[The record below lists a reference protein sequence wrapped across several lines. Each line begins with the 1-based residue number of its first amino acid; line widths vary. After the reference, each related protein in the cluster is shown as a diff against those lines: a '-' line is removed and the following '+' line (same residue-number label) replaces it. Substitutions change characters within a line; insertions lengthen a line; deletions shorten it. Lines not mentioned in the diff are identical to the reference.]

1 MKWFLDL
8 AGFSR
13 SQLEDL
19 LMLAQQLDVY
29 PEPNA
34 LSGKVMTL
42 IMLRPSFHT
51 RASMGA
57 AMARLGGKV
66 INISPSGS
74 GWEIETR
81 DDAMEGGSAHHAMEV
96 IPSMAAYSDVLG
108 IRAPGSF
115 SDLLSDL
122 REEVFTKLC
131 KASPV
136 PMINVESA
144 INHPCQSLADW
155 KTMNDY
161 NIPERGG
168 RLVLSWS
175 YNTHPHPYGVPAA
188 TLHMA
193 ALRGMRITV
202 LRPDE
207 YSLPAP
213 LMAKAQRA
221 ASANGGGI
229 LETSDR
235 KKAFEAAH
243 TVYAES
249 WVSPANYANA
259 EGERQLREKYKDWC
273 IDERWFKPAIE
284 DCRFM
289 NTLPVRRGISVVD
302 DILDGPRSLVVQQ
315 ARNRMLVQMAV
326 LYRMLKSG

>member
-8 AGFSR
+8 AGFSK

-19 LMLAQQLDVY
+19 LRLAQQLDIY

-42 IMLRPSFHT
+42 LMLRHSFHT

-74 GWEIETR
+74 GWDIETTNR
-81 DDAMEGGSAHHAMEV
+81 VMDGDSAHHALEM
-96 IPSMAAYSDVLG
+96 IPSMGAYSDVLG
-108 IRAPGSF
+108 IRAPGTF
-115 SDLLSDL
+115 RDLISDL
-122 REEVFTKLC
+122 REDAFTSLC
-131 KASPV
+131 KACPV
-136 PMINVESA
+136 PMINMESA
-144 INHPCQSLADW
+144 INHPCQSLGDW

-161 NIPERGG
+161 NIPDRGG
-168 RLVLSWS
+168 RMVLCWTH
-175 YNTHPHPYGVPAA
+175 NTNPHPYGVTAA

-193 ALRGMRITV
+193 ASRGMRVTV

-207 YSLPAP
+207 YALPQP
-213 LMAKAQRA
+213 LLAKAQRA
-221 ASANGGGI
+221 ASENGGGI
-229 LETSDR
+229 IETNDR
-235 KKAFEAAH
+235 NKAFDTAH
-243 TVYAES
+243 VVYAES
-249 WVSPANYANA
+249 WTSQANYANREA
-259 EGERQLREKYKDWC
+259 ELALRNKYENWT
-273 IDERWFKPAIE
+273 IDERWFKAAIE

-289 NTLPVRRGISVVD
+289 HALPVRRGISVAD
-302 DILDGPRSLVVQQ
+302 DILDGPRSLVVDQ

-326 LYRMLKSG
+326 LHRMLKN

>member
-13 SQLEDL
+13 NQLDDL
-19 LMLAQQLDVY
+19 LTLAQQLDVY

-34 LSGKVMTL
+34 LAGKVMTL
-42 IMLRPSFHT
+42 LMLRPSFHT

-66 INISPSGS
+66 INIGPSGS
-74 GWEIETR
+74 GWSIETS
-81 DDAMEGGSAHHAMEV
+81 DDAMVRGSAHHAMEV
-96 IPSMAAYSDVLG
+96 IPSMGAYSDVLG

-115 SDLLSDL
+115 ENLAADL
-122 REEVFTKLC
+122 REDVFTRLC

-136 PMINVESA
+136 PMINMESA

-155 KTMNDY
+155 KTMNDF
-161 NIPERGG
+161 NIPQRGG
-168 RLVLSWS
+168 RMVLSWA
-175 YNTHPHPYGVPAA
+175 YNTAPHPYGVPAA

-193 ALRGMRITV
+193 ALRGMRITI

-207 YSLPAP
+207 YALPQP
-213 LMAKAQRA
+213 LLAKAQRA

-235 KKAFEAAH
+235 KKAFDTAH
-243 TVYAES
+243 VVHAES
-249 WVSPANYANA
+249 WVSPQCYNDPDA
-259 EGERQLREKYKDWC
+259 ERELRNKYKNWC
-273 IDERWFKPAIE
+273 IDERWFAPAVE

-289 NTLPVRRGISVVD
+289 HALPVRRGISVAD
-302 DILDGPRSLVVQQ
+302 DILDGPRSLVVSE
-315 ARNRMLVQMAV
+315 ARNRMLIQMAV
-326 LYRMLKSG
+326 LYRMLKS